1 MLGKVDSE
9 RGEQLRGKHRQLS
22 ACRRLLVSS
31 VAEPEP
37 QGAETFWPEPV
48 FEISAPAPI
57 QIKAVFFTIIHL
69 QEDQA
74 NDLNRYTFKKFN

>member
-1 MLGKVDSE
+1 MLAKVDTGQ
-9 RGEQLRGKHRQLS
+9 GEQLGDENRQLS
-22 ACRRLLVSS
+22 ACRHLLVSS

-57 QIKAVFFTIIHL
+57 QIKAVFFIIIHL
-69 QEDQA
+69 QEDQV
-74 NDLNRYTFKKFN
+74 NDLNT